1 MSVLG
6 CLFLGVFG
14 GTLGAVQGPVNGALG
29 KRIGPLQATLIS
41 FFGAFTVVTCI
52 SLAYFL
58 IGGHDF
64 GLVQVGECNPW
75 MLFGGLEGALF
86 VFGAATCTPRLGTA
100 LTVMLAMLGQMS
112 ACLLIDTFGLL
123 NTATLPANP
132 ARVVGI
138 VLFVVGVV
146 LVYRGQVLQVRASTD
161 TSSML
166 KHKDAVLYML
176 LMFVCGVAAG
186 IQLPTN
192 VALQSHV
199 GVLEALL
206 FHFSLGSACLL
217 LLVLLTQ
224 KGKLH
229 SLRGVAPWKMT
240 GGLYGVVGV
249 CILIVATPVLGTAL
263 NAALMTLGQIA
274 GAVVVDNFGLL
285 QVRKTPVNAWRI
297 AGVGVL
303 LLSIVLITLGRMV

>member
-1 MSVLG
+1 MPVALCLVLG
-6 CLFLGVFG
+6 LLG
-14 GTLGAVQGPVNGALG
+14 GTLGAIQAPVNGGLG
-29 KRIGPLQATLIS
+29 KQIGPLQATLIS
-41 FFGAFTVVTCI
+41 FFGAFLVLVCVSLVYFVV
-52 SLAYFL
+52 
-58 IGGHDF
+58 GGNAC
-64 GLVQVGECNPW
+64 GLVNIGSCAPW

-86 VFGAATCTPRLGTA
+86 VFGAAVCTPRLGAA

-112 ACLLIDTFGLL
+112 ACLCIDTLGLL
-123 NTATLPANP
+123 NTAALPANP
-132 ARVVGI
+132 ARVAGI

-146 LVYRGQVLQVRASTD
+146 LVYRGQVLYVHASANT
-161 TSSML
+161 TNTL
-166 KHKDAVLYML
+166 KHKEAVLYML
-176 LMFVCGVAAG
+176 FMFICGVAAG

-206 FHFSLGSACLL
+206 FHFSLGSVCVL
-217 LLVLLTQ
+217 LLVLLKQ

-229 SLRGVAPWKMT
+229 ALRGVAPWKMT

-249 CILIVATPVLGTAL
+249 FILIVVTPVLGTAL

-285 QVRKTPVNAWRI
+285 QVRKTPVSVWRV